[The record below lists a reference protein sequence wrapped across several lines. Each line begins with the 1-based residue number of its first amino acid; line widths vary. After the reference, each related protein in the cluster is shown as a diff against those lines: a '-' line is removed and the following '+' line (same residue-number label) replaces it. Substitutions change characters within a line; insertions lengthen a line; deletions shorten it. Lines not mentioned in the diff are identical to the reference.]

1 MAVTQTASKTGAP
14 SDRIAT
20 IDILRG
26 LVIVIM
32 ALDHTREFTNAS
44 GWAFN
49 PLSAEDSTPLLY
61 ATRWITHLCAPAF
74 VFLAGA
80 SARLQALRGLSGGA
94 LAQRLVARGLWLI
107 VLELTLIGFAWSFSI
122 PYLQFL
128 QVIWAIGWSMILL
141 ALVVWAPP
149 IVSLLIGAAI
159 IATTSVV
166 VQTQAE
172 AFANVPALW
181 AVLYRGVG
189 FIPSPE
195 NAWAFIAYPIIPWF
209 GVMALGY
216 GMGAIFASPKRSTW
230 LTLIGAVMIA
240 AFLALRLPNLYG
252 NLRDWAPGADAFWTF
267 AAIMDVSKNPPV
279 LHFVLI
285 TLGLVFVLAPALERL
300 PKPVAGFFRTFGAVP
315 LMAYVAHIAVMHL
328 YAIGV
333 RLITGADLTPMF
345 DTMRTFIFASE
356 HFGDFSLPIG
366 YVYLVWFAVVATIYP
381 LCRYWQGVK
390 QRRKDWWLSYM

>member
-1 MAVTQTASKTGAP
+1 MTTTAATT
-14 SDRIAT
+14 DQQRIAT

-26 LVIVIM
+26 LVIVLM

-49 PLSAEDSTPLLY
+49 PLGAEDSTPLLY

-74 VFLAGA
+74 VLLAGV
-80 SARLQALRGLSGGA
+80 SARLQSSRLSRGA
-94 LAQRLVARGLWLI
+94 LAARLITRGLWLI

-122 PYLQFL
+122 PYLQFF

-141 ALVVWAPP
+141 AALVWMPP
-149 IVSLLIGAAI
+149 IVSLLIGTAI
-159 IATTSVV
+159 IATTSLVI
-166 VQTQAE
+166 QTQAE
-172 AFANVPALW
+172 AFADMPALW
-181 AVLYRGVG
+181 AVLYRGIG

-216 GMGAIFASPKRSTW
+216 GMGAIFKSPKRSTW
-230 LTLIGAVMIA
+230 LLVLGAVMIA

-252 NLRDWAPGADAFWTF
+252 NLRDWEPGADAFWTF
-267 AAIMDVSKNPPV
+267 AAIMDVNKNPPV

-285 TLGLVFVLAPALERL
+285 TLGLIFVLAPALDRL
-300 PKPVAGFFRTFGAVP
+300 PKPIAGFFQTFGVVP
-315 LMAYVAHIAVMHL
+315 LMAYVAHIVVMHL
-328 YAIGV
+328 YAIAV
-333 RLITGADLTPMF
+333 RLIAGAELTPMF

-356 HFGDFSLPIG
+356 RFGDFSLPIG
-366 YVYLVWFAVVATIYP
+366 LVYLVWFAVIATIYP
-381 LCRYWQGVK
+381 LCRYWERVK